1 MIEVILA
8 TRGEKRRK
16 GGTGEIT
23 RRGLRIARGELNART
38 SKAGRREVVPLD
50 DHLET
55 SLVETR
61 SKADASR
68 ERETRSGGDR

>member
-8 TRGEKRRK
+8 TRGEKTERWNGRDH
-16 GGTGEIT
+16 TA
-23 RRGLRIARGELNART
+23 RIAYRSRRVECAH
-38 SKAGRREVVPLD
+38 KQAGRREVVPLD